1 MRKQRSLRLWQ
12 QWVCVAVSVWC
23 SALCAVAQEAS
34 PLSISIRTEE
44 PTNLYYDTDTVAIQ
58 SAVIVYVTI
67 ENKSPVEFRGSY
79 DYDIVN
85 YWGERVAKAKRSVSL
100 NLSKDER
107 VVRKELF
114 DIPQRGAFTF
124 VVRVKSGKEEIK
136 QLHPFAI
143 IPKPRGE
150 QRPDSFFSVQAKADD
165 ATTMTFLQRLGVP
178 VRTVRTAG
186 AAQNPLPAVG
196 PNLRAS
202 GWQRRVDRRVQ
213 TAKRAGRTATMQVGE
228 IADSLEDRHVVPNM
242 VAQHVMAA
250 LAGAYRVEMR
260 SGTIA
265 PNQLRESAAYATM
278 VSLLNGRVPARDL
291 FPSAPN
297 LWGAVFA
304 SPAIVNADADIPR
317 KSALSTRWKTSG
329 DPQDETKVAIVW
341 SYVGEDARHVDR
353 GAMVIEDSEGID
365 ALDLFGNPIGERRKS
380 QLRVPIGEVP
390 VYLTSR
396 LPIQTFAERVSA
408 AKLEDLTPIAL
419 QVLPLAQPPDSAEKL
434 VVRVQNQLNR
444 PISGTLTLN
453 LPIGWSAQLVKYPF
467 ALEAGEM
474 KHVPFDLIG
483 AIANRD
489 NIYAVSV
496 TAEVDKKKYERAQ
509 IVQVAAAVY
518 GSVVIDGDLSDWADA
533 YPLQLDY
540 EQLTHPK
547 AYARVLFNPRGKRPE
562 PTGIKRQVSARVYTK
577 WDDQYF
583 YFAAEVVEP
592 ELKQDAALAPNTG
605 RKDFWNGDAVQLA
618 FSRNERAPD
627 DYHAAGDPWQWKGAF
642 RDSEFAFVVMAAQEG
657 RAVARL
663 FAPGSPFRAASVATT
678 GYAKVKGAKVV
689 VRREDAESKTFYE
702 VAIPL
707 AEIGGLKPPDGVR
720 FGFVLHNNEGVRG
733 GRLQWGEAVGTWDDL
748 NNIGS
753 LVPLNEPFLP
763 CQTVWGFVASSPPV
777 TARRGE

>member
-12 QWVCVAVSVWC
+12 QWVCLTVSVWC

-44 PTNLYYDTDTVAIQ
+44 PTNLYYDTDTVTIQ

-100 NLSKDER
+100 NLSKGER

-114 DIPQRGAFTF
+114 EVPQRGAFTF
-124 VVRVKSGKEEIK
+124 VARVKNGKEEIK

-143 IPKPRGE
+143 IPKPKGE
-150 QRPDSFFSVQAKADD
+150 QRPDSFFSVQVKADD
-165 ATTMTFLQRLGVP
+165 ATTMAFLQRLGVP
-178 VRTVRTAG
+178 VRTAQTPVGAG
-186 AAQNPLPAVG
+186 VPASLFG
-196 PNLRAS
+196 LRAS

-213 TAKRAGRTATMQVGE
+213 TARRAGRTATLQAGE
-228 IADSLEDRHVVPNM
+228 IADSLQDRRVVPNM

-260 SGTIA
+260 SGTIG

-278 VSLLNGRVPARDL
+278 VSLLNGRAPVRDL

-304 SPAIVNADADIPR
+304 SPALVNAEANIPR
-317 KSALSTRWKTSG
+317 KDALSTRWKTSG
-329 DPQDETKVAIVW
+329 DPQDETKVAVVW

-353 GAMVIEDSEGID
+353 GTMVIEDGEGID
-365 ALDLFGNPIGERRKS
+365 ALDLFGNPVGERRKS
-380 QLRVPIGEVP
+380 QLRVPLGEVP
-390 VYLTSR
+390 VYLMSK
-396 LPIQTFAERVSA
+396 LSIQTFAERVSA
-408 AKLEDLTPIAL
+408 AKLENLTPIAL
-419 QVLPLAQPPDSAEKL
+419 QVLPLTEPPDRAEKL
-434 VVRVQNQLNR
+434 FVRVQNQLNR
-444 PISGTLTLN
+444 PVSGTLTLN
-453 LPIGWSAQLVKYPF
+453 LPIGWSAQQAKYPF

-489 NIYAVSV
+489 NVYAVSV

-509 IVQVAAAVY
+509 IVQVAAAVH

-540 EQLTHPK
+540 EHLTHPQ
-547 AYARVLFNPRGKRPE
+547 AYARALFNPKGKRPE
-562 PTGIKRQVSARVYTK
+562 PTGIQRQVSARVYTK
-577 WDDQYF
+577 WDEGYF

-592 ELKQDAALAPNTG
+592 ELKQDAALAPHTG

-618 FSRNERAPD
+618 FSRNERALD
-627 DYHAAGDPWQWKGAF
+627 DYHATGDPWRWKGAF

-663 FAPGSPFRAASVATT
+663 FVPGSPFRAASVATT
-678 GYAKVKGAKVV
+678 GYAKVKSAKVV

-707 AEIGGLKPPDGVR
+707 AEIGGLKPSDGVR

-748 NNIGS
+748 SNVGS
-753 LVPLNEPFLP
+753 LVPFNEPFLP
-763 CQTVWGFVASSPPV
+763 CQTVWGFVTPSPQV
-777 TARRGE
+777 TARKSE

>member
-23 SALCAVAQEAS
+23 SALCAGAQESS
-34 PLSISIRTEE
+34 PLNISIRTEE
-44 PTNLYYDTDTVAIQ
+44 PTNLYYDADTVVIQ

-67 ENKSPVEFRGSY
+67 ENKSSVEFRGSY
-79 DYDIVN
+79 DYEIVN

-100 NLSKDER
+100 NLSKGER

-114 DIPQRGAFTF
+114 EVSQRGAFTF
-124 VVRVKSGKEEIK
+124 VARVKSGKEEIK

-143 IPKPRGE
+143 IPKSRGE
-150 QRPDSFFSVQAKADD
+150 QRPDSFFSVQVKADD

-178 VRTVRTAG
+178 VRTVQT
-186 AAQNPLPAVG
+186 PVG
-196 PNLRAS
+196 TGISASSFGLRAS

-213 TAKRAGRTATMQVGE
+213 TAKRAGRRATMQAGE
-228 IADSLEDRHVVPNM
+228 IADSLEDRRVAPNM

-260 SGTIA
+260 NGTVG

-278 VSLLNGRVPARDL
+278 VSLLDGRAPVRDL
-291 FPSAPN
+291 FPPAPN
-297 LWGAVFA
+297 LWGAMFA
-304 SPAIVNADADIPR
+304 SPAIVNAEADIPR
-317 KSALSTRWKTSG
+317 KDALSTRWTTSG
-329 DPQDETKVAIVW
+329 DPQDETKVAVVW
-341 SYVGEDARHVDR
+341 SYVGEDARHLDR
-353 GAMVIEDSEGID
+353 GTMVIEDSEGID

-380 QLRVPIGEVP
+380 QLRVPLSDVP
-390 VYLTSR
+390 VYLISK
-396 LPIQTFAERVSA
+396 LPIQMFAERVSA
-408 AKLEDLTPIAL
+408 AKLENLTPIAL
-419 QVLPLAQPPDSAEKL
+419 QVLPLTEPPDRAEKL
-434 VVRVQNQLNR
+434 FVRVQNQLNR

-453 LPIGWSAQLVKYPF
+453 LPIGWSAQQVKYPF

-474 KHVPFDLIG
+474 KHVPFDLLG

-540 EQLTHPK
+540 EQLTHPE
-547 AYARVLFNPRGKRPE
+547 AYARARLNPRSKRLE
-562 PTGIKRQVSARVYTK
+562 PTGIKRQVSARAYTK

-618 FSRNERAPD
+618 FSRSERAAD
-627 DYHAAGDPWQWKGAF
+627 DYRPAGDPWWWKGAF

-657 RAVARL
+657 RAVVRL
-663 FAPGSPFRAASVATT
+663 FAPGSPFRAASVTTT
-678 GYAKVKGAKVV
+678 GYTKVTGAKVV
-689 VRREDAESKTFYE
+689 VRREEAEGKTFYE

-763 CQTVWGFVASSPPV
+763 CQTLWGFIALSPPV